1 MPPLPRQIHPGNPRQ
16 PQRAAPLLACCLA
29 GLSLLSGGC
38 AGVAPESRLD
48 QAGLEVPGAWSTDRT
63 AAAGI
68 DRAWLARF
76 RDRRLSAMVDEAM
89 QRNPDLQ
96 ATAINLEIARQ
107 NAALAGA
114 GRRPTI
120 DLNLEGRRA
129 QQNFI
134 GFPIDPQAG
143 GQGGAPGGDVLS
155 SRSNTFGVSL
165 NSSWELDIWGRVRAG
180 EAAALAELEAVGAEF
195 RAARASLA
203 AQIAKAWFA
212 LIEAQQQRQLADETL
227 ASLNETEEVIRQR
240 FEAGEA
246 GGRGTGTDLRLA
258 RVDVAATEAVLQQRE
273 EQIARARRQL
283 EALLGR
289 YPAGSQTAPTELPAV
304 PARPPAG
311 LPSELLLRRPDLQ
324 AAERRFAAQGS
335 RVREARLAVF
345 PRFTLTGSGGTS
357 TDDLAEILNSDFGV
371 WSLAG
376 QVVQPIIAAGQIRA
390 EYAKRQAEDQQAL
403 RQLQAAVLQAFLEV
417 ETALGADHWL
427 ARQEEA
433 LARTVELAREA
444 DTEARANFRDGTGD
458 ILTVFE
464 AQARLLDA
472 RSQLISVRRTRLDNR
487 VDLHLALGGDF
498 SPQPGAQP

>member
-1 MPPLPRQIHPGNPRQ
+1 MPPASRRRQTRRLCRR
-16 PQRAAPLLACCLA
+16 RAAVLLAACLLPGA
-29 GLSLLSGGC
+29 C
-38 AGVAPESRLD
+38 AGVPPESRLD
-48 QAGLEVPGAWSTDRT
+48 QAGLDVPEAWSADRT

-68 DRAWLARF
+68 DRAWLSRF
-76 RDRRLSAMVDEAM
+76 NDRTLNAMVNEAM

-120 DLNLEGRRA
+120 DLNLDGRRA
-129 QQNFI
+129 RQNFI
-134 GFPIDPQAG
+134 GFPIDPQAADPG
-143 GQGGAPGGDVLS
+143 AGQAGDVLS
-155 SRSNTFGVSL
+155 SDSNTFGVSL

-180 EAAALAELEAVGAEF
+180 EGAALAELQAVDADF

-203 AQIAKAWFA
+203 AQVAKAWFA
-212 LIEAQQQRQLADETL
+212 LIEARQQLQLTHETV
-227 ASLNETEEVIRQR
+227 ASLNETESVIRQR

-258 RVDVAATEAVLQQRE
+258 MVDVAATEAVVHQRE
-273 EQIARARRQL
+273 EQIARAQRQL

-289 YPAGSQTAPTELPAV
+289 YPAGNQSAPAELPAV
-304 PARPPAG
+304 PARAPAG
-311 LPSELLLRRPDLQ
+311 LPSELLLRRPDVQ
-324 AAERRFAAQGS
+324 AAERRFAAQGD

-357 TDDLAEILNSDFGV
+357 TDDLREILNSDFGV

-390 EYAKRQAEDQQAL
+390 EYARRQAEEQQSL

-417 ETALGADHWL
+417 ETTLGADHWL
-427 ARQEEA
+427 ALQEQA
-433 LARTVELAREA
+433 LGRTVELAREA
-444 DTEARANFRDGTGD
+444 DSEARANFRDGTGD

-464 AQARLLDA
+464 AQGRLLDA
-472 RSQLISVRRTRLDNR
+472 RSQLISVRRARLDNR
-487 VDLHLALGGDF
+487 IDLHLALGGDF
-498 SPQPGAQP
+498 SPQPSAQP